1 MENSEVWSYRFH
13 EANTNGGGNGTYVM
27 SVDKVMLDEFVQGYA
42 FPPKHIEWAIC
53 CVGRRIGHPVYSVWS
68 YEKDEQKALGLF
80 RKALER
86 ELMRTGKELERIK
99 NRLKDIDSI
108 LEGTMANNTNES
120 FEVRDAM

>member
-1 MENSEVWSYRFH
+1 MQRKLACEN
-13 EANTNGGGNGTYVM
+13 
-27 SVDKVMLDEFVQGYA
+27 D
-42 FPPKHIEWAIC
+42 
-53 CVGRRIGHPVYSVWS
+53 